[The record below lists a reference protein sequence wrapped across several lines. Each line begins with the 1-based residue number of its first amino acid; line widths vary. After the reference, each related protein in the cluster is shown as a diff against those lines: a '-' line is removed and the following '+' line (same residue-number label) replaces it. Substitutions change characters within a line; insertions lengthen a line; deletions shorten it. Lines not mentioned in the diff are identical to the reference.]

1 MQPERPRSSAKS
13 NDRITK
19 KRRDHRTGKRSLAN
33 AGRLRGNMTEAEKR
47 IWYLLRRHQFGGLNF
62 RRQAPI
68 DPYIVDFACLSI
80 RLVIELDG
88 GQHDAN
94 AKADAQRTAF
104 LQSQGYRV
112 LRFWNNEVFE
122 NLDAVLR
129 EISLACGVQA
139 PMR

>member
-1 MQPERPRSSAKS
+1 MTKERKGY
-13 NDRITK
+13 
-19 KRRDHRTGKRSLAN
+19 RTRARSLAN
-33 AGRLRGNMTEAEKR
+33 ARRLRSDMTEAEKR
-47 IWYLLRRHQFGGLNF
+47 IWYLLRRRQFGGLNF

-88 GQHDAN
+88 GQHDA
-94 AKADAQRTAF
+94 DAEEDARRTAW
-104 LQSQGYRV
+104 LESQGYRV

-122 NLDAVLR
+122 NLDGVLQT
-129 EISLACGVQA
+129 ISSACGASA

>member
-1 MQPERPRSSAKS
+1 MTKER
-13 NDRITK
+13 NDY
-19 KRRDHRTGKRSLAN
+19 RTAPRSLAH
-33 AGRLRGNMTEAEKR
+33 ARRLRGDMTEAEKR
-47 IWYLLRRHQFGGLNF
+47 IWYLLRRRQFGGLNF

-94 AKADAQRTAF
+94 AEADARRTAW
-104 LQSQGYRV
+104 LESQGYRV

-122 NLDAVLR
+122 NLDGVLHT
-129 EISLACGVQA
+129 ISAACGA
-139 PMR
+139 LPPMR